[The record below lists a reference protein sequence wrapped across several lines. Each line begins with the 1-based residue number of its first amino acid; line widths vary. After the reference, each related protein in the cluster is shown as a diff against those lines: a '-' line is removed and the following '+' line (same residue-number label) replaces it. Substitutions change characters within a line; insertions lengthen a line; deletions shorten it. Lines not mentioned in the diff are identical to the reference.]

1 MRSSPSSWRQV
12 ALFTCLYAS
21 EGAPIGF
28 IWWALP
34 TVLRSADVPVAAIT
48 GLTSLLVLPW
58 AFKFLWAPVVDRLR
72 SARWHYRGWIAA
84 AQVTMGLALVP
95 LIWLDPVSQFGAW
108 RWLLLIHAVSA
119 ATQDVAID
127 AFAIATVPAAA
138 RGRLN
143 GAMQA
148 GMLLGRSL
156 FGGGALLVLAWWGHA
171 WIVGALVAWI
181 LLALSFLALA
191 GDIEASPTDAARRAG
206 APVSS
211 FRRDLSVILRRASTW
226 WGIAFALVSAAA
238 FEATGQLAGPYL
250 IDGGV
255 STETVG
261 LFFGVFVVGATL
273 TGGLVGGALSDR
285 WGRAR
290 SCAVFLVVF
299 VSAILSLA
307 VADQGGAQIEIRLAL
322 LTAMYFGVGLFT
334 AASYALFM
342 DLTDPKLGGTQFSTF
357 MSATNACESW
367 SAWAGGRLAGTAGY
381 PTAFVAM
388 SAASLLG
395 LPLLWMLRASRTGR
409 RTDAPT

>member
-1 MRSSPSSWRQV
+1 MRSRPQSWRHL

-34 TVLRSADVPVAAIT
+34 TVLRSADVPVEAIT
-48 GLTSLLVLPW
+48 GLTSMLVLPW
-58 AFKFLWAPVVDRLR
+58 AFKFLWAPLVDRLR

-84 AQVTMGLALVP
+84 AQVTMALALLP
-95 LIWLDPVSQFGAW
+95 LILLDPVSQFDAW
-108 RWLLLIHAVSA
+108 RWLLLVHAVSA

-127 AFAIATVPAAA
+127 AFAIASVPADS

-156 FGGGALLVLAWWGHA
+156 FGGGALLVLALWGHA
-171 WIVGALVAWI
+171 WIVGALVGWI
-181 LLALSFLALA
+181 LAALTLLLLARDVHGAV
-191 GDIEASPTDAARRAG
+191 DDAEGRSG
-206 APVSS
+206 APASS
-211 FRRDLSVILRRASTW
+211 FRRDLSVVLRRASTW

-250 IDGGV
+250 IDAGV
-255 STETVG
+255 SSERVG
-261 LFFGVFVVGATL
+261 VFFGVFVVGATL
-273 TGGLVGGALSDR
+273 TGGLAGGALSDR

-290 SCAVFLVVF
+290 SCAVFLLVF
-299 VSAILSLA
+299 VVAIVALA
-307 VADQGGAQIEIRLAL
+307 AADRGGALIEIRLAL

-342 DLTDPKLGGTQFSTF
+342 DLTDPRLGGTQFSTF

-367 SAWAGGRLAGTAGY
+367 SAWAGGRIAGTAGY
-381 PTAFVAM
+381 PSAFLAM
-388 SAASLLG
+388 SVASLFG
-395 LPLLWMLRASRTGR
+395 LPLLWMLRATRTAR